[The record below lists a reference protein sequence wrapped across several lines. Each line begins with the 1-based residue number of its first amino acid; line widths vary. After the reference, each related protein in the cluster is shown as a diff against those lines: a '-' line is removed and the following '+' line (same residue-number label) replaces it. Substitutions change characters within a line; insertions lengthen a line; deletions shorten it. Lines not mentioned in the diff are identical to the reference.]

1 MEKKS
6 YIKPFTLVNLIDGK
20 EDLMIGI
27 ADKSFEAGG
36 APAKDRD
43 DFEEEEA
50 AAAAQQQNYSLW

>member
-6 YIKPFTLVNLIDGK
+6 YIQPFTLVNLIDGK

-27 ADKSFEAGG
+27 VDKSFEAGG
-36 APAKDRD
+36 APAKDRE

-50 AAAAQQQNYSLW
+50 IEAAQQQKYSLW